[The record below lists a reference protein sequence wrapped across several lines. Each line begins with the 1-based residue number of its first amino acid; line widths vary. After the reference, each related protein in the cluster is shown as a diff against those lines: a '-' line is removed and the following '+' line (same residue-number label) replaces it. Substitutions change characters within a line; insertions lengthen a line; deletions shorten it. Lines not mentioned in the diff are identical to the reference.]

1 MYLFKKKY
9 KVDYCGK
16 KIGIRTQKTDTVLE
30 KRLYCI
36 TLC

>member
-16 KIGIRTQKTDTVLE
+16 NFGIRTQKTDTVLE
-30 KRLYCI
+30 KRLYYI